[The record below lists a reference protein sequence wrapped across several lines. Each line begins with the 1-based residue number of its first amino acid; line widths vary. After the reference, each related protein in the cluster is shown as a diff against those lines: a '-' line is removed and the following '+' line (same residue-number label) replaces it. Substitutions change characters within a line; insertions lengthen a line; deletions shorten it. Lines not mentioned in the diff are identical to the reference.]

1 MLRVCSLLLV
11 ACCVCPARVPPDAED
26 PISVVREL
34 FDAMMAHDAERAA
47 ALFVPQAMLFNVKPD
62 GTPTVMPYSD
72 WVKHFGASKD
82 TWLERIR
89 NPKLLERGTVA
100 AVWTEYDF
108 YLNGKLRHCG
118 IDSFNLLK
126 TSRGWRIAA
135 ISDTRETSG
144 CVAHPPGS
152 DSN

>member
-1 MLRVCSLLLV
+1 MI
-11 ACCVCPARVPPDAED
+11 AHCVCPARVLSDAQD

-34 FDAMMAHDAERAA
+34 FDAMAAHDAERAG
-47 ALFVPQAMLFNVKPD
+47 ALFVSEAMLFSVKSD
-62 GTPTVMPYSD
+62 GTPTVMPYSE

-82 TWLERIR
+82 SWLERIW
-89 NPKLLERGTVA
+89 NPKLLERGSVA

-118 IDSFNLLK
+118 IDSFNLLR

-144 CVAHPPGS
+144 CLPRPLDAHP
-152 DSN
+152 N

>member
-1 MLRVCSLLLV
+1 
-11 ACCVCPARVPPDAED
+11 
-26 PISVVREL
+26 
-34 FDAMMAHDAERAA
+34 
-47 ALFVPQAMLFNVKPD
+47 MLFNVKPD

-72 WVKHFGASKD
+72 WVKHFAASKD
-82 TWLERIR
+82 SWLERIW